1 MQWSSSAREIQGRCE
16 GDAGEIRGR
25 YEGDA
30 GEVYR
35 LLRVVGAVVE
45 LGEGKLLP
53 AAAAAQEGGQAPHL
67 LGLGLGSGPTPAQG
81 EGCG

>member
-1 MQWSSSAREIQGRCE
+1 MVELGEGDTGEIQGRYEGDTGEIRGRCRGDTREIQGR
-16 GDAGEIRGR
+16 
-25 YEGDA
+25 YEGDT

-45 LGEGKLLP
+45 LGEGELLA

-67 LGLGLGSGPTPAQG
+67 R
-81 EGCG
+81 